1 MIFFLSNFKIL
12 RKLLQDTPIEVLYPT
27 QARLGLWGGE
37 GVIPGYKRPF
47 QTGFRR
53 GMNYLYVKK
62 YFLEISHLK
71 INFFLLIQ
79 DQQNYGDQEF

>member
-1 MIFFLSNFKIL
+1 VSVYILEFIEFLFSISILIL

-27 QARLGLWGGE
+27 QAKLGLWGGE
-37 GVIPGYKRPF
+37 GVIPGYRRPF

-62 YFLEISHLK
+62 YFLESFDLK
-71 INFFLLIQ
+71 LLKM
-79 DQQNYGDQEF
+79 